1 MLILFLDLAAVS
13 ASFVPGPETNTSR
26 QRHAPLYGRLVAEEH
41 LPASHRDAVHQVRV
55 YCRLSVCVG
64 VCRCA
69 STAPAHQHTHPAH
82 FDLIALQPPVLVC
95 HPIHTHKPPDIASL
109 VQPNLVNGHPGH
121 AGPHTDP
128 LSRSHRRTAAQAQ
141 RGSHQNV
148 QAHQRS
154 KCLHSHA
161 PTM

>member
-55 YCRLSVCVG
+55 YCRLSVCARV
-64 VCRCA
+64 
-69 STAPAHQHTHPAH
+69 PHQRTSTHPAH
-82 FDLIALQPPVLVC
+82 FDLIALQPPRSCL
-95 HPIHTHKPPDIASL
+95 PPYTHTQPPDIASL

-128 LSRSHRRTAAQAQ
+128 LSRSHRSTAAQAQ